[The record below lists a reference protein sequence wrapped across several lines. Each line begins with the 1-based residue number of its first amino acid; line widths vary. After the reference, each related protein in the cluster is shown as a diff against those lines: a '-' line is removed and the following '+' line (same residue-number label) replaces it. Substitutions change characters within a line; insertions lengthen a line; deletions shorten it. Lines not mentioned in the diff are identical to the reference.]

1 MRGSLVAPALVLLL
15 GACSGGY
22 PEHPIDV
29 VAAWAEARAAGAD
42 TSLYE
47 THAEQTRA
55 LHRGRTNRHSSAP
68 PVGATDFKW
77 KSQSFVGGGEERL
90 RGAGCFYPVRVKGSP
105 NAAQVASSVV
115 WSGGEAYSAEGCYLM
130 VSYEIM
136 PAHSGGESAEPIALR
151 AWVVFDGAHFL
162 VVPPKP

>member
-42 TSLYE
+42 PSIYE
-47 THAEQTRA
+47 THADQTRA

-68 PVGATDFKW
+68 PVGATGFK
-77 KSQSFVGGGEERL
+77 SRGQSFVGGGEERL
-90 RGAGCFYPVRVKGSP
+90 RDADCYHAIQVEREPL
-105 NAAQVASSVV
+105 AATTGPRWEGGVAR
-115 WSGGEAYSAEGCYLM
+115 SGPCYLM
-130 VSYEIM
+130 VSYEM
-136 PAHSGGESAEPIALR
+136 LPAESEGESAEPLNLR
-151 AWVVFDGAHFL
+151 AWVVFDGTHFL